1 MAESIYTQLEKQEI
15 LTPVNGT
22 DYTHPLPQ
30 DLFPSD
36 KQFEDKE
43 ALLAWAEENDFTFPL
58 IQKGLQ
64 KAIIE
69 VRACFKSC
77 KKTESWNEDLGL
89 ANLEEMV
96 WKIVDRPETA
106 KSNEDK
112 AIDALSKL
120 SPEKIAELLAK
131 LQA

>member
-1 MAESIYTQLEKQEI
+1 MSESIYTQLENQKI
-15 LTPVNGT
+15 TTPMNGK
-22 DYTHPLPQ
+22 DYIHPLPKG
-30 DLFPSD
+30 LFPDD
-36 KQFEDKE
+36 KTFEYKE
-43 ALLAWAEENDFTFPL
+43 GLLTWAEERDFTFRL

-77 KKTESWNEDLGL
+77 KKTETWNEDLGL
-89 ANLEEMV
+89 ANLEEMI
-96 WKIVDRPETA
+96 WKTIDRPETA

>member
-15 LTPVNGT
+15 LTPVNGA
-22 DYTHPLPQ
+22 DYTHPLPKG
-30 DLFPSD
+30 LFPSD

-58 IQKGLQ
+58 IQKGIQ

-69 VRACFKSC
+69 TRACFKAC
-77 KKTESWNEDLGL
+77 KKTEVWSKNLGL
-89 ANLEEMV
+89 ANLDDLA
-96 WKIVDRPETA
+96 WKTIDRPETA

-131 LQA
+131 LQS